1 MAAPTQLGQEWK
13 LGFGGAEYTG
23 YMPTDASVKP
33 TGEEEIIKDENNAS
47 VSVLTYDKGKAVD
60 FTFLIKSTGSIDAPE
75 KNSLVSLKAPGDA
88 AATKYRAV
96 EAEAKFSRGVTEMS
110 MSLIRE
116 VSMAAA
122 YDA

>member
-33 TGEEEIIKDENNAS
+33 TGEEEIIKDEENATAT
-47 VSVLTYDKGKAVD
+47 VITYDKGKAVD
-60 FTFLIKSTGSIDAPE
+60 FTFLIKSTGSVTQPE
-75 KNSLVSLKAPGDA
+75 KNSIVSLKAPGDA
-88 AATKYRAV
+88 AATKYRVVDADV
-96 EAEAKFSRGVTEMS
+96 KFSRGVSQLTL
-110 MSLIRE
+110 SLIRE
-116 VSMAAA
+116 VSMATV